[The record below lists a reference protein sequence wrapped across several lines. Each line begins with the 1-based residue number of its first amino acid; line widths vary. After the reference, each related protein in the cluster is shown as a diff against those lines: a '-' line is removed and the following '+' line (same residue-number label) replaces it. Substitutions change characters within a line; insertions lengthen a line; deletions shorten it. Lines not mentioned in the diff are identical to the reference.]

1 MRLNRPNQP
10 FNLNQPIQLISYLHL
25 SNQYSMKTVFTKMAF
40 LALLLSVT
48 ARLFAQN
55 VKPDDKYS
63 RQEVMIPVRDG
74 IKLHTVIFTPKTTA
88 DKLPFLILRT
98 PYGVNDYPSP
108 ERVPYI
114 KDMADDGYIF
124 VFQDIRGRYLSE
136 GKFEM
141 QRFNRDKTKAGT
153 IDEASDTYD
162 TIDWLLKNVP
172 DNNGK
177 AGIYGVSY
185 DGWTSIIAATDPHP
199 ALKAVSEQATPADM
213 FLNDDFHHNGAFRL
227 SYGFEYAVLTEAA
240 KTDSLYNFHQYDTYD
255 WYLKLGPLSNI
266 NKKYAHNTLPTWNNF
281 IAHPNYDS
289 FWQKQALAYR
299 LDSPRTAIQ
308 HVSGWWDQEDMVGPQ
323 SAYNTLEKN
332 DRHNQNFIV
341 MGPWNHG
348 GWGGGDGKSLG
359 NIKFGDQATGVYFR
373 KEIQARWFAWYLK
386 GKGDGKFAEAIS
398 FQTGSNKWMNYP
410 AWPPKEAVEK
420 NIYVH
425 ANGKLSFE
433 KPGATEAKAF
443 DSYVSDPSK
452 PVPYR
457 TRPVEE
463 TYGPNSRWYTWLTE
477 DQRFVDNR
485 PDVLSWQTDTLTED
499 ITITGNVLAKLY
511 ASTTGSDADW
521 IVKLIDVYPQDD
533 KKELKMSGYELMIA
547 DDVFRGRF
555 RHSLS
560 KPEPITPGKVEEYTI
575 DLHAAD
581 HVFKKGH
588 RIMVQVQSTWFPIID
603 RNPQKYVPNIF
614 EAKESDYQ
622 PATQKV
628 YHSAIFAS
636 SVVLPV
642 VR

>member
-1 MRLNRPNQP
+1 

-255 WYLKLGPLSNI
+255 WYLKL
-266 NKKYAHNTLPTWNNF
+266 
-281 IAHPNYDS
+281 
-289 FWQKQALAYR
+289 
-299 LDSPRTAIQ
+299 
-308 HVSGWWDQEDMVGPQ
+308 
-323 SAYNTLEKN
+323 
-332 DRHNQNFIV
+332 
-341 MGPWNHG
+341 
-348 GWGGGDGKSLG
+348 
-359 NIKFGDQATGVYFR
+359 
-373 KEIQARWFAWYLK
+373 
-386 GKGDGKFAEAIS
+386 
-398 FQTGSNKWMNYP
+398 
-410 AWPPKEAVEK
+410 
-420 NIYVH
+420 
-425 ANGKLSFE
+425 
-433 KPGATEAKAF
+433 
-443 DSYVSDPSK
+443 
-452 PVPYR
+452 
-457 TRPVEE
+457 
-463 TYGPNSRWYTWLTE
+463 
-477 DQRFVDNR
+477 
-485 PDVLSWQTDTLTED
+485 
-499 ITITGNVLAKLY
+499 
-511 ASTTGSDADW
+511 
-521 IVKLIDVYPQDD
+521 
-533 KKELKMSGYELMIA
+533 
-547 DDVFRGRF
+547 
-555 RHSLS
+555 
-560 KPEPITPGKVEEYTI
+560 
-575 DLHAAD
+575 
-581 HVFKKGH
+581 
-588 RIMVQVQSTWFPIID
+588 
-603 RNPQKYVPNIF
+603 
-614 EAKESDYQ
+614 
-622 PATQKV
+622 
-628 YHSAIFAS
+628 
-636 SVVLPV
+636 
-642 VR
+642 

>member
-1 MRLNRPNQP
+1 
-10 FNLNQPIQLISYLHL
+10 
-25 SNQYSMKTVFTKMAF
+25 MAF

-63 RQEVMIPVRDG
+63 RQQVMIPVRDG

-308 HVSGWWDQEDMVGPQ
+308 HFSGWWDQEDMVGPQ

-433 KPGATEAKAF
+433 RPGATEAKAF

-477 DQRFVDNR
+477 DQRFVDNW

>member
-1 MRLNRPNQP
+1 
-10 FNLNQPIQLISYLHL
+10 
-25 SNQYSMKTVFTKMAF
+25 MKTAVAKMAF
-40 LALLLSVT
+40 IALSVLFT
-48 ARLFAQN
+48 AGLFAQN
-55 VKPDDKYS
+55 VKPDDKYN
-63 RQEVMIPVRDG
+63 RREVMIPMRDG
-74 IKLHTVIFTPKTTA
+74 IKLHTVIFTPKNQA
-88 DKLPFLILRT
+88 EKLPFLITRT
-98 PYGVNDYPSP
+98 PYGVNQRPSP
-108 ERVPYI
+108 ERIGYI
-114 KDMADDGYIF
+114 KDMADEGYIF

-141 QRFNRDKTKAGT
+141 QRFNRDKSKPGT

-162 TIDWLLKNVP
+162 TIDWLLKNIP
-172 DNNGK
+172 ENNGK
-177 AGIYGVSY
+177 AGIYGISY

-213 FLNDDFHHNGAFRL
+213 FMNDDFHHNGAFRL

-240 KTDSLYNFHQYDTYD
+240 KTDSLYNFHQYDTYN
-255 WYLKLGPLSNI
+255 WYLNLGPLSNI
-266 NKKYAHNTLPTWNNF
+266 NKKYAHGTLPTWNNF

-323 SAYNTLEKN
+323 TAYKVLEKN

-341 MGPWNHG
+341 LGPWRHG
-348 GWGGGDGKSLG
+348 GWAGGEGKSLG
-359 NIKFGDQATGVYFR
+359 NIKFDDQATGTYFR
-373 KEIQARWFAWYLK
+373 KEIQAKWFAWYLK

-398 FQTGSNKWMNYP
+398 FQTGSNKWMNYS
-410 AWPPKEAVEK
+410 AWPPKDAVNK
-420 NIYVH
+420 NIYLH

-433 KPGATEAKAF
+433 KPTAAEAKPY

-485 PDVLSWQTDTLTED
+485 PDVLTWKTDTLTED
-499 ITITGNVLAKLY
+499 VTITGDILAKLY

-521 IVKLIDVYPQDD
+521 IVKLIDVYPQDY
-533 KKELKMSGYELMIA
+533 KKELKMSGYELMIV

-555 RHSLS
+555 RKSFS

-614 EAKESDYQ
+614 EAKASDYQ
-622 PATQKV
+622 PATQRIF
-628 YHSAIFAS
+628 HSAIFAS
-636 SVVLPV
+636 SIVMPV
-642 VR
+642 VQ